1 MQRAVHFSIVA
12 QLIAEKNVFNIHKE
26 GGTGEA
32 LKLKLHLNSEVYKR
46 GNFNDFG

>member
-1 MQRAVHFSIVA
+1 MK
-12 QLIAEKNVFNIHKE
+12 LIKSKE

-46 GNFNDFG
+46 EFFNDFGLEEGEKIFSFT